1 MNNVRNEYIK
11 RLSEVEMYIDT
22 LQLLDKGS
30 CTIKCVDI
38 LGHEET
44 SEVSQELSKIL
55 KANGFLLL
63 YNLVEATISNSIQAI
78 FEAMHASKIT
88 YKELTEKIRRMWVK
102 QETKRSA
109 HIDILLKIFNKIV
122 EDNILSFTMDCVNI
136 SGNID
141 AQKIR
146 EISEQFGCRQ
156 ISDGR
161 DLLTIK
167 DKRNKLAHG
176 EFTFTDI
183 GKDYTVSDMRDFK
196 DSVKSYLTQVMDE
209 FEKFINNNG
218 YSTTKS
224 TY

>member
-1 MNNVRNEYIK
+1 MNSVRNEYNK
-11 RLSEVEMYIDT
+11 RLSEVELYFDT

-38 LGHEET
+38 LGYEET

-88 YKELTEKIRRMWVK
+88 YKELTEKIRRMWVR
-102 QETKRSA
+102 QETKKST
-109 HIDILLKIFNKIV
+109 HIDILLKIFSKIV

-161 DLLTIK
+161 DLYTIK
-167 DKRNKLAHG
+167 EKRNKLAHG
-176 EFTFTDI
+176 EYTFTDI
-183 GKDYTVSDMRDFK
+183 GKEYTVSDMMDFIE
-196 DSVKSYLTQVMDE
+196 SVKSYLTQVMDE
-209 FEKFINNNG
+209 IEKFINNNG

>member
-1 MNNVRNEYIK
+1 MNNVRNEYKK
-11 RLSEVEMYIDT
+11 RLSEVELYFDT
-22 LQLLDKGS
+22 LQLLDQGS

-38 LGHEET
+38 LGKEEI
-44 SEVSQELSKIL
+44 SEVSQDLSKIL

-78 FEAMHASKIT
+78 FNAMHSSNIT
-88 YKELTEKIRRMWVK
+88 YKELTEKIRRMWIK
-102 QETKRSA
+102 QETTKTL
-109 HIDILLKIFNKIV
+109 HIDALLKMSNKVV
-122 EDNILSFTMDCVNI
+122 EDNILSFTKDCVNI

-156 ISDGR
+156 IPDGR
-161 DLLTIK
+161 DLFIIK
-167 DKRNKLAHG
+167 EKRNKLAHG
-176 EFTFTDI
+176 EYTFTDI
-183 GKDYTVSDMRDFK
+183 GKDYSVSDLENFK
-196 DSVKSYLTQVMDE
+196 ESVKFYLTQVMDE
-209 FEKFINNNG
+209 IENFINKNG

>member
-1 MNNVRNEYIK
+1 MNNVRNEYKK
-11 RLSEVEMYIDT
+11 RLTEVELYFDT
-22 LQLLDKGS
+22 IQLLDEGS

-38 LGHEET
+38 LGHEKT
-44 SEVSQELSKIL
+44 SEVSHELSKIL

-88 YKELTEKIRRMWVK
+88 YKELTEKIKRMWVK
-102 QETKRSA
+102 QETKKSA
-109 HIDILLKIFNKIV
+109 HIDTLLKILSKIV
-122 EDNILSFTMDCVNI
+122 EDNIMSFTMDCVNI

-161 DLLTIK
+161 DLYTIK
-167 DKRNKLAHG
+167 EKRNKLAHG
-176 EFTFTDI
+176 EYTFTDI
-183 GKDYTVSDMRDFK
+183 GKDYTVSDMRTLK
-196 DSVKSYLTQVMDE
+196 ESVKSYLTQVMNE
-209 FEKFINNNG
+209 IEKFINNNG